1 MSLVGS
7 DKGDAELL
15 VIYYPRFYAS
25 ELTSDSI
32 QTGFGVLIISSRA
45 IDREVDVNIKGYR
58 PASDVIFTLLT
69 PTPVNM
75 PPKTSGKAVPKSSK
89 TCQSRRQGRQ
99 EEEERILRHLHLQG
113 VEAGAP

>member
-32 QTGFGVLIISSRA
+32 QTRFGVLIISSRA

-75 PPKTSGKAVPKSSK
+75 PPKTSGKAVSKSVTGQVVHKSTRNQPK
-89 TCQSRRQGRQ
+89 
-99 EEEERILRHLHLQG
+99 L
-113 VEAGAP
+113 V